1 MIIYPKI
8 TINMLLRQLC
18 LDNNLPTHIRFP
30 SAKASAIAECQS
42 KFWRL
47 DIYINSNLDP
57 IAKVTRSS
65 KNTEF
70 KDTLPWN
77 IPQMILLT
85 STRIIVSYAMKWASP
100 ETTRSEFPSGGK
112 AIVEQ
117 ILPSKEKNIS
127 KRAGLWESQ

>member
-1 MIIYPKI
+1 M
-8 TINMLLRQLC
+8 
-18 LDNNLPTHIRFP
+18 PTQI
-30 SAKASAIAECQS
+30 SKAG
-42 KFWRL
+42 

-100 ETTRSEFPSGGK
+100 ETT
-112 AIVEQ
+112 
-117 ILPSKEKNIS
+117 
-127 KRAGLWESQ
+127 